1 MRRISFPA
9 RLDLSYQ
16 FMRGVGVR
24 EAVLLAVAVGQA
36 IWLIFLVD
44 SLAFVSRLVM
54 AVVIAVALIA
64 IATVPIKGYKVEQY
78 AVIVIR
84 GMLRPKVYLHQTA
97 RAAEVEIE
105 TQPIIKEERQE
116 KKEERAY
123 RPARDVAPGEWA
135 APNVLAVMLLFVAL
149 MVVSSLLLY
158 LVSGGELP
166 GVREVAGAVE
176 GTW

>member
-9 RLDLSYQ
+9 RLDLGYQ

-36 IWLIFLVD
+36 IWLIFLAD
-44 SLAFVSRLVM
+44 SLAFVSRLTV
-54 AVVIAVALIA
+54 AIVIAVALIA

-105 TQPIIKEERQE
+105 TQPIKEERQE
-116 KKEERAY
+116 TEERAY
-123 RPARDVAPGEWA
+123 RPARDIAYGEWA
-135 APNVLAVMLLFVAL
+135 APNVLAVMLLFLAL

-176 GTW
+176 GAW